1 MTSLM
6 IALWM
11 GATALATPRP
21 PVVSAGEPALVFA
34 LSAVNEEAATETVNK
49 VQVSLSDFVGI
60 MPGHPR
66 RAVVVHF
73 FDVGRGMSDLAALNR
88 IQRRFGSKGA
98 QVLAVAEGAK
108 SNQAI
113 AEKIG
118 SLKLSFPVLRDV
130 ENLVMSRY
138 GVTELPLTVVIEG
151 NGNVFAIGQPQ
162 GDTMETEIEAE
173 LQPLLRR

>member
-1 MTSLM
+1 M
-6 IALWM
+6 IAFWM

-21 PVVSAGEPALVFA
+21 LAVSVGEPALVFA
-34 LSAVNEEAATETVNK
+34 LSAVNEEVATQTVNK
-49 VQVSLSDFVGI
+49 VQVSLSDFAGI

-73 FDVGRGMSDLAALNR
+73 FDVGRGGSDLAALNR

-98 QVLAVAEGAK
+98 QVLAVAEGAN

-113 AEKIG
+113 ADKIG
-118 SLKLSFPVLRDV
+118 PLKLSFPVLRDV
-130 ENLVMSRY
+130 EHLVMGRY

-151 NGNVFAIGQPQ
+151 NGNVFAIGQPR
-162 GDTMETEIEAE
+162 GDSLESEIESE

>member
-1 MTSLM
+1 M
-6 IALWM
+6 IAFWM

-21 PVVSAGEPALVFA
+21 LTVSAGEPALVFA
-34 LSAVNEEAATETVNK
+34 LSAVNEEVATGTVNK
-49 VQVSLSDFVGI
+49 VQVSLSDFAGI

-73 FDVGRGMSDLAALNR
+73 FDVGRGTSDLVALNR

-98 QVLAVAEGAK
+98 QVLAIAEGAN

-113 AEKIG
+113 SDKIG
-118 SLKLSFPVLRDV
+118 PLKLSFPVLRDV
-130 ENLVMSRY
+130 EHLVMGRY
-138 GVTELPLTVVIEG
+138 GLTELPLTLVIEG
-151 NGNVFAIGQPQ
+151 DGNVFAIGQPR
-162 GDTMETEIEAE
+162 GEGLESEIEAE